1 VLSHRR
7 LNRTLLQ
14 RQHLLAR
21 TDLEPLALTEHLLG
35 LQAQDPLP
43 PYLSLAARIEGFDPL
58 ALSRPLEERTAVR
71 VLLMRGTIHLVT
83 AADALRLR
91 ALVQPMLDQVT
102 RNSATSRPAADVP
115 RDVLATAARDAFTD
129 GPLSFKALG
138 ERLAERFP
146 GYPATALANSVREM
160 MPLVQVPPRG
170 LWNRPGGVVYER
182 LETWLGAEQHPAP
195 DPADVVRRYLR
206 AFGPAA
212 PADLTAWSGMTG
224 ARRLFADLGEELV
237 VYRTGTGKELF
248 DLAGLELADE
258 DVPAP
263 VRLLG
268 KYDNLWLSHAGRDRV
283 TPDGDHRRRWMGS
296 NGGVAN
302 TVFVDGELAG
312 LWRLTPQRRVEV
324 ELFAQRSRAERADLA
339 DEVERVELLLAR

>member
-21 TDLEPLALTEHLLG
+21 TGLEPLAVTEHLLG

-43 PYLSLAARIEGFDPL
+43 PYLSLAARIEGFDPVT
-58 ALSRPLEERTAVR
+58 LSRALEERTAVR

-83 AADALRLR
+83 AADALWLR
-91 ALVQPMLDQVT
+91 PLVQPMLDRVT
-102 RNSATSRPAADVP
+102 RNSAASRPAADLP
-115 RDVLATAARDAFTD
+115 RDVLARAARDAFTD
-129 GPLSFKALG
+129 RPLPFQALG

-146 GYPATALANSVREM
+146 GHPATALANSVREL

-170 LWNRPGGVVYER
+170 LWNRSGGVVYER
-182 LETWLGAEQHPAP
+182 LEAWVGAEQHPAP
-195 DPADVVRRYLR
+195 DRGDAVRRYLR

-237 VYRTGTGKELF
+237 AYRTDTGKELF
-248 DLAGLELADE
+248 DLAGLPLADE

-268 KYDNLWLSHAGRDRV
+268 KYDNVWLSHAGRDRV

-296 NGGVAN
+296 NGGVGS

-324 ELFAQRSRAERADLA
+324 ELFAQGSRAERADL
-339 DEVERVELLLAR
+339 DEEVARVERLLAR